1 MASLTILIIDDDHRA
16 HRTARMAAY
25 LLAEQQGTEVRVL
38 TATSAVEGAELLRS
52 PEPIDLVLL
61 DIHLPGHIDGR
72 LASGLISELR
82 PGAPI
87 LPFTADRTEQTA
99 AHLRSIGLAPP
110 VFKPIDPE
118 PLAEHIARALERP
131 AGEASPLQGFLAEQA
146 RLVADLT
153 EPTAARRA
161 LRVAVL
167 AREHLALLGLTVLLR
182 EVGHARPLQIE
193 LATSRP
199 EELGTLVRGG
209 GPDLLVSAADVGE
222 AAEPL
227 VRSHGIPL
235 LIYATRA
242 QAALALA
249 SPYSVVVG
257 PASNAELDQAIGAA
271 LAGERYRAA
280 HIEQVLHL
288 TPRQGDILRRM
299 AHGDSTIQIA
309 YAIGLSEPRLRH
321 LIAELYVQLALPSS
335 RQGLVA
341 WAREAPLH
349 LLDEP
354 A

>member
-25 LLAEQQGTEVRVL
+25 LLAEQQDAEVRVL

-82 PGAPI
+82 PGVPI

-131 AGEASPLQGFLAEQA
+131 AGEASPLQGFLADQA

-167 AREHLALLGLTVLLR
+167 AREHLALLGLTTLLH
-182 EVGHARPLQIE
+182 EIGHARPLQIE

-227 VRSHGIPL
+227 VRSHGIPPAHL
-235 LIYATRA
+235 CDTRA
-242 QAALALA
+242 GSAGSGELIQRCGRPGQQRRARSGDRRSPRRRALSCRSHRAGA
-249 SPYSVVVG
+249 SS
-257 PASNAELDQAIGAA
+257 D
-271 LAGERYRAA
+271 
-280 HIEQVLHL
+280 
-288 TPRQGDILRRM
+288 T
-299 AHGDSTIQIA
+299 
-309 YAIGLSEPRLRH
+309 
-321 LIAELYVQLALPSS
+321 
-335 RQGLVA
+335 
-341 WAREAPLH
+341 APG
-349 LLDEP
+349 
-354 A
+354 